1 MSKYKVAFN
10 YHDNVYVAE
19 SESYEPTSNVPEQKY
34 CDIVAMDVVCCLNS
48 ERIQLPN
55 HFVISNVTLTKDGV
69 LFRDW
74 KRFNVKI
81 EGAKI

>member
-1 MSKYKVAFN
+1 MSKFKVTFN
-10 YHDNVYVAE
+10 YNDNVYVAE

-34 CDIVAMDVVCCLNS
+34 YDIVAIDVIYCLRS

-55 HFVISNVTLTKDGV
+55 QFTISDVTLTKDGV